1 MIAAT
6 MRAPRAVWMWICAGA
21 VALTLLLRIARGE
34 VVVLSAHGAPV
45 LRLVAIALVFLANCA
60 EKLKP
65 GEHKPG
71 PSQQDEAAP
80 GELSQGTASA
90 QAGDLSQG
98 TGSQAPPVD
107 VAGLQEFPAALDDAA
122 IEAAL
127 RWVSR
132 RGLWRS
138 FEAEVA
144 GDARS
149 VLPLADGAPPGEA
162 AARLVAEVERHRE
175 RAVSGAAETVGSLT
189 GLLDA
194 AEAAQLYDGWL
205 AGHLWRHARTLKPAP
220 AQLFGRIERHL
231 RVVQAIAAGEAST
244 GPIEFSAWRSK
255 AGPPPGW
262 SGLRV
267 PKGLAAAAREAF
279 KQGVDAGTWES
290 GATLALR
297 VTQGEALLLRRGGQG
312 RVAVGGWLRL
322 RRLDVVRA
330 PAGARLGH
338 ASLGELT
345 LPAGAELT
353 AWNAGEFLTAT
364 ARTQLQA
371 RVDAAL
377 AGEAA
382 ALTELEGLLPL
393 AHPAIR
399 AAVGGR
405 PEAPGAAGLRLL
417 LTGFDE

>member
-1 MIAAT
+1 
-6 MRAPRAVWMWICAGA
+6 MRSSPAHHNCAGA
-21 VALTLLLRIARGE
+21 RGRSDATDDLSPETAHRGGGGGVYDPVAGAFPGVLGPEGRRAVSAGIFASGACERLLGHAGGEWAAALVRGE
-34 VVVLSAHGAPV
+34 AWQGRGAPGRFAG
-45 LRLVAIALVFLANCA
+45 LC
-60 EKLKP
+60 
-65 GEHKPG
+65 
-71 PSQQDEAAP
+71 DEAR
-80 GELSQGTASA
+80 L
-90 QAGDLSQG
+90 L
-98 TGSQAPPVD
+98 
-107 VAGLQEFPAALDDAA
+107 
-122 IEAAL
+122 AAL
-127 RWVSR
+127 RRMPVQWQ
-132 RGLWRS
+132 
-138 FEAEVA
+138 A
-144 GDARS
+144 
-149 VLPLADGAPPGEA
+149 APPF
-162 AARLVAEVERHRE
+162 
-175 RAVSGAAETVGSLT
+175 GAIVTDPLGDGLT
-189 GLLDA
+189 FT
-194 AEAAQLYDGWL
+194 E
-205 AGHLWRHARTLKPAP
+205 
-220 AQLFGRIERHL
+220 
-231 RVVQAIAAGEAST
+231 AIAAGEAST

-297 VTQGEALLLRRGGQG
+297 VTQGEALLLRRGGEG

-364 ARTQLQA
+364 ARAQLQA

-399 AAVGGR
+399 AAVAGR

-417 LTGFDE
+417 LAQWQRAMLGIRSGARPTRRWPTTDGY